1 MLVLG
6 LDTAL
11 RACSVAILKDAV
23 TLAHKFAP
31 LDKGH
36 AERLAPMVRDA
47 LSEAGVRAADLDRVG
62 VVVTDLRMPGL
73 DGLSL
78 IRRLRA
84 GAPGKAV
91 PEVVLMSG
99 HASPEELRAAHT
111 AGARAVLRKPFAW
124 DDLANAVDSALATAR
139 QRLDAPQAPIEGT

>member
-1 MLVLG
+1 MNTGAAPPTGGVMVIIVDDEPEIAQEIADGLMADGIPTLVAGSAQQAIG
-6 LDTAL
+6 LVDSL
-11 RACSVAILKDAV
+11 V
-23 TLAHKFAP
+23 
-31 LDKGH
+31 
-36 AERLAPMVRDA
+36 
-47 LSEAGVRAADLDRVG
+47 DRVG